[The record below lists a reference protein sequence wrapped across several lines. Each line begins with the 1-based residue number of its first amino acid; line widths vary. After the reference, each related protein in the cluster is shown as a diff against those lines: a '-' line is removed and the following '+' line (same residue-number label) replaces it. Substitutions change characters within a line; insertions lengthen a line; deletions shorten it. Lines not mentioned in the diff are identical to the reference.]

1 MKKRFITCLAVLC
14 CVMLT
19 AGACAETLTL
29 NGTVIPAK
37 EIQVYAPIGGTVG
50 EVSAEAGTQVKADDI
65 LYSMKT
71 AKVYAEN
78 DGTVTGVFG
87 QAGDSADTVTS
98 RYGAVL
104 YIEEQ
109 SVFSVSAS
117 VEKAYNSSDAHYVR
131 VGETVWL
138 VCRSNG
144 DRNGYGVVTSVSG
157 ASYTI
162 EVKEGNFIQ
171 DDSVNVYRDEK
182 HTYSQSLGR
191 GTVSRTAP
199 TAVSASGAI
208 VRIAVENGQE
218 VKKGDLLI
226 ETLDGTFDGYYMSG
240 TEIAAGQD
248 GILGSISV
256 SKNSSVQ
263 KDSVAAVIYP
273 TDVMED
279 YRSQIKEGDA
289 VTIELETDESKVYK
303 GTIIMVSSIAS
314 EGSEE
319 VQYRVVAE
327 FTPDDAVRFGMSTVI
342 VTGEEEKP
350 EEEPEEEPEAATEES
365 EEEAAGETEK
375 AGERPEKP
383 EGAPSGNWPEMPADG
398 SWPEMPADGSMPD
411 FSGSSGASS
420 GSGE

>member
-14 CVMLT
+14 CVMLS
-19 AGACAETLTL
+19 AGAFAETLTL

-50 EVSAEAGTQVKADDI
+50 EVSAEAGAAVKADDI

-71 AKVYAEN
+71 EKIYAEN
-78 DGTVTGVFG
+78 DGMITGVFG
-87 QAGDSADTVTS
+87 QAGDSADNVTT

-171 DDSVNVYRDEK
+171 DDAVNVYRDEK

-199 TAVSASGAI
+199 AAVTATGAI

-226 ETLDGTFDGYYMSG
+226 ETLEGSFDGYYMSG
-240 TEIAAGQD
+240 TEICAGQE
-248 GILGSISV
+248 GVLGSISV
-256 SKNSSVQ
+256 NRNENVQ

-273 TDVMED
+273 TDVMRVEGYVPED
-279 YRSQIKEGDA
+279 YRSRISEGDS
-289 VTIELETDESKVYK
+289 VTIELETDETKVYQ
-303 GTIIMVSSIAS
+303 GRVILVSSIAS
-314 EGSEE
+314 DNTEE

-342 VTGEEEKP
+342 TAGEEEKP
-350 EEEPEEEPEAATEES
+350 AEEPEET
-365 EEEAAGETEK
+365 AGETTENAAGNAGQNEIK
-375 AGERPEKP
+375 KERPEGRPSGERPEKP
-383 EGAPSGNWPEMPADG
+383 GNTGSEEVNGDGEGQNP
-398 SWPEMPADGSMPD
+398 
-411 FSGSSGASS
+411 
-420 GSGE
+420 

>member
-14 CVMLT
+14 CVMLS
-19 AGACAETLTL
+19 AGAFAETLTL

-50 EVSAEAGTQVKADDI
+50 EVSVEAGAAVKADDI

-71 AKVYAEN
+71 EKIYAEN
-78 DGTVTGVFG
+78 DGMITGVFG
-87 QAGDSADTVTS
+87 QAGDSADNVTT

-171 DDSVNVYRDEK
+171 DDAVNVYRDEK

-199 TAVSASGAI
+199 AAVTATGAI
-208 VRIAVENGQE
+208 VRIAVENGQQ

-226 ETLDGTFDGYYMSG
+226 ETLEGSFDGYYMSG
-240 TEIAAGQD
+240 TEICAGQE
-248 GILGSISV
+248 GVLGSISV
-256 SKNSSVQ
+256 NRNENVQ

-273 TDVMED
+273 TDVMRVEGYVPED
-279 YRSQIKEGDA
+279 YRSRISEGDS
-289 VTIELETDESKVYK
+289 VTIELETDETKVYQ
-303 GTIIMVSSIAS
+303 GRVILVSSIAS
-314 EGSEE
+314 DNTEE

-342 VTGEEEKP
+342 TAGEEEKP
-350 EEEPEEEPEAATEES
+350 AEEPEET
-365 EEEAAGETEK
+365 AGETTENA
-375 AGERPEKP
+375 AGDAGQNETKRERPE
-383 EGAPSGNWPEMPADG
+383 GRPSGERSEKPGNTGSEEVNGDG
-398 SWPEMPADGSMPD
+398 EGQNP
-411 FSGSSGASS
+411 
-420 GSGE
+420 

>member
-14 CVMLT
+14 CAMLS

-50 EVSAEAGTQVKADDI
+50 EVAAEAGVQVKADDI

-71 AKVYAEN
+71 TKVYAEN

-87 QAGDSADTVTS
+87 QAGDSADSVTT

-117 VEKAYNSSDAHYVR
+117 VEKAYNSADAHYIR

-171 DDSVNVYRDEK
+171 DDAVNVYRDEK

-191 GTVSRTAP
+191 GTISRTAP
-199 TAVSASGAI
+199 TAVSATGAI
-208 VRIAVENGQE
+208 VRIAVENGQQ

-226 ETLDGTFDGYYMSG
+226 ETLEGSFDGYYMSG
-240 TEIAAGQD
+240 TEICAGQE
-248 GILGSISV
+248 GVLGSISV
-256 SKNSSVQ
+256 SSNANVQ

-273 TDVMED
+273 TDVMRVEGYVPED
-279 YRSQIKEGDA
+279 YRSRIKEGDIVA
-289 VTIELETDESKVYK
+289 IELETDESKVYQGK
-303 GTIIMVSSIAS
+303 VVLVSSIAS

-342 VTGEEEKP
+342 TAGEEEKP
-350 EEEPEEEPEAATEES
+350 AEEPEET
-365 EEEAAGETEK
+365 AGETTENAAGDAGQDEIK
-375 AGERPEKP
+375 KERPEGRPSGERPGKP
-383 EGAPSGNWPEMPADG
+383 GNTGSEEVNGDGEGQNP
-398 SWPEMPADGSMPD
+398 
-411 FSGSSGASS
+411 
-420 GSGE
+420 

>member
-14 CVMLT
+14 CVMLA

-37 EIQVYAPIGGTVG
+37 EVQVYAPIGGTVG
-50 EVSAEAGTQVKADDI
+50 EVSAEAGVQVKADDI

-71 AKVYAEN
+71 TKVYAEN

-87 QAGDSADTVTS
+87 QAGDSADTVAT

-144 DRNGYGVVTSVSG
+144 DRNGWGVVTSVSG

-171 DDSVNVYRDEK
+171 DDAVNVYRDEK

-226 ETLDGTFDGYYMSG
+226 ETLEGTFDGYYMSG

-248 GILGSISV
+248 GVLGSISV
-256 SKNSSVQ
+256 SRNGSVQ

-273 TDVMED
+273 TDVMRVEGYVPED
-279 YRSQIKEGDA
+279 YRSRIKEGDA
-289 VTIELETDESKVYK
+289 VTIELETDESKVYQ
-303 GTIIMVSSIAS
+303 GRIVLVSSIAS

-342 VTGEEEKP
+342 VAGEEEKP
-350 EEEPEEEPEAATEES
+350 EEEPEKEQEEAAEERAEEAAEES
-365 EEEAAGETEK
+365 EKSEGK
-375 AGERPEKP
+375 REKP
-383 EGAPSGNWPEMPADG
+383 EGAPSGNWPQMPT
-398 SWPEMPADGSMPD
+398 DGSMPE
-411 FSGSSGASS
+411 FT
-420 GSGE
+420 GSGEAPSGTEE